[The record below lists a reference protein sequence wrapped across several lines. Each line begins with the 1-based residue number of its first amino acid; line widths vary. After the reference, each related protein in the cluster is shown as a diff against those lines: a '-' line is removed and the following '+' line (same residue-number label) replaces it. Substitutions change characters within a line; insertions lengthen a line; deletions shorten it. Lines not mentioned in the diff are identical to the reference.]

1 MKTRLA
7 GMFAIGLLANTT
19 QLPAQT
25 YTLTDLG
32 AVAPETVSQGYG
44 LNSVGQAAGT
54 SSNPNGAIATL
65 FSEGQAIN
73 LGVLEANDV
82 SVATAINGSAEVVG
96 FEYFS
101 STAANT
107 PHAWVF
113 SNGKLTDIH
122 SASLFPAGTK
132 AFGIN
137 TSGVV
142 VGQGYLTSSSF
153 HAFVYADGQMVDI
166 GPPRSVQASAI
177 AINDAGQVLGNYYTA
192 PGNAGPFIYANGKFT
207 LLGQPVGTSAT
218 AVGINSVG
226 QVAGTIYFN
235 NGAPPHV
242 AAFSNGVWTDLGLF
256 SGVATHGAG
265 INTAGQVV
273 ATAFFPVQSYHPF
286 RPGRHVALTVK
297 NGSPVD
303 LNNSIPANSGF
314 TLTDSIAVNDAGEIL
329 CNATTTTTPGHQHAV
344 LLTPR

>member
-7 GMFAIGLLANTT
+7 GIFAIGLLARATES
-19 QLPAQT
+19 PAQT

-65 FSEGQAIN
+65 FSERQAIN
-73 LGVLEANDV
+73 LGVLDANDV

-113 SNGKLTDIH
+113 SSGKLTDI
-122 SASLFPAGTK
+122 SSPSLFPEGTK
-132 AFGIN
+132 ALGIS

-142 VGQGYLTSSSF
+142 VGQGYLNSSSF

-166 GPPRSVQASAI
+166 GPPGAYQAIPLAINGNDEILVNYSTSTASGFAVYSHGTFTTLAAGPKGTSVTAT
-177 AINDAGQVLGNYYTA
+177 AIND
-192 PGNAGPFIYANGKFT
+192 NGVI
-207 LLGQPVGTSAT
+207 VGTI
-218 AVGINSVG
+218 GN
-226 QVAGTIYFN
+226 
-235 NGAPPHV
+235 H
-242 AAFSNGVWTDLGLF
+242 AALYSNGVWTDLGTLP
-256 SGVATHGAG
+256 GATVGTTAVG
-265 INTAGQVV
+265 INNAGEVI
-273 ATAFFPVQSYHPF
+273 ATASFKQVSYHPF
-286 RPGRHVALTVK
+286 IPGKTLACVIQ
-297 NGSPVD
+297 NGAVVD
-303 LNNSIPANSGF
+303 LNTLIPPNNGF
-314 TLTDSIAVNDAGEIL
+314 NLSRAVAINDAGQIL
-329 CNATTTTTPGHQHAV
+329 VNTKTQIGTRVSNQHAV
-344 LLTPR
+344 LLTPK